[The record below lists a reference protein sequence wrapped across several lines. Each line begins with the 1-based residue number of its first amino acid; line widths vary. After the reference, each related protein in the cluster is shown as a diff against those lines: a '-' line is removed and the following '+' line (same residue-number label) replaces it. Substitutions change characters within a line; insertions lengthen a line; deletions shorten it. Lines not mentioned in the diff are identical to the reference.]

1 MSFNIIKWLKMLKI
15 SLFKTFVVNIVSL
28 PFKYIF

>member
-1 MSFNIIKWLKMLKI
+1 MLFNVIEWLKMFKI
-15 SLFKTFVVNIVSL
+15 SLFKTFIINAVGL